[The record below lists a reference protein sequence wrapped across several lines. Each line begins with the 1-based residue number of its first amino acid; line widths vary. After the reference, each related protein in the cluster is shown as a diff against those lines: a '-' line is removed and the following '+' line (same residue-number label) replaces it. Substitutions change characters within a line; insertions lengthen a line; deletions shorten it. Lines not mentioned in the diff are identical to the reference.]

1 MDLILPPAKSRGY
14 AEPLLPNFSRVGT
27 KPTMRK
33 SVLTA
38 ILIALPLLSGCA
50 WSDVFYNLFGDAYS
64 AGGTTDTT
72 RRDDYDRRV
81 EESKQTPLYSSGTTN
96 PLKSLPNDSWSPF

>member
-1 MDLILPPAKSRGY
+1 
-14 AEPLLPNFSRVGT
+14 
-27 KPTMRK
+27 MRK
-33 SVLTA
+33 SALSA
-38 ILIALPLLSGCA
+38 IVIVLPLLSGCA

-81 EESKQTPLYSSGTTN
+81 EESKQAPLYSSGTKSGRLTAKRLMVTV
-96 PLKSLPNDSWSPF
+96 LKG